1 MMLASQSAHP
11 VPLFFILGIM
21 LIAGIVMGMVAVK
34 LTSAFGIWGLALGLL
49 LILGASGWI
58 ALSFGII

>member
-1 MMLASQSAHP
+1 MLASQSAHP

-21 LIAGIVMGMVAVK
+21 LVAGIIMGIVTVK